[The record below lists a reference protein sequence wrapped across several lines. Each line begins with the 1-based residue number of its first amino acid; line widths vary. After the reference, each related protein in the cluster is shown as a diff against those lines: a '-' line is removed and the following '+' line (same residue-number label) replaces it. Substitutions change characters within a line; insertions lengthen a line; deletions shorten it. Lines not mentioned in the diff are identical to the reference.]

1 MTDPYNP
8 QQQYTQSPQY
18 TQPPQYAQG
27 PQYPMPPQPPA
38 PEKKKRKKWPWILGV
53 VAVVVVVVSV
63 SGNSGDDKSSTPAGA
78 AAPVAGAPT
87 AGVPAAGAP
96 AAKPAGKPTPGLN
109 TPVRDGK
116 FEFVVTDVQ
125 TGLSEVGD
133 NPYLQQ
139 KAQGQFVVVTMT
151 VNNTS
156 KKAQS
161 LSPSDQ
167 KMYDSQGRE
176 FESDPMAAVNVGSDV
191 PVWDQINPGNT
202 VTVKAVYDMPVGAVP
217 DHIELH
223 DSMFSGGA
231 KVSLR

>member
-8 QQQYTQSPQY
+8 QQQYAQAPQF
-18 TQPPQYAQG
+18 AQG
-27 PQYPMPPQPPA
+27 PQYPVPPQPPV
-38 PEKKKRKKWPWILGV
+38 PEKKKRKKWPWILGI
-53 VAVVVVVVSV
+53 VAVVIVIASV
-63 SGNSGDDKSSTPAGA
+63 SGNSGADKPNTPAGA
-78 AAPVAGAPT
+78 TAPVAGAPE
-87 AGVPAAGAP
+87 APDAP
-96 AAKPAGKPTPGLN
+96 AVKPADKPTPGLN

-151 VNNTS
+151 VSNTS
-156 KKAQS
+156 NKAKS

-176 FESDPMAAVNVGSDV
+176 FEADPMAAINVGSDV

>member
-1 MTDPYNP
+1 MTNPYHP
-8 QQQYTQSPQY
+8 QQEYAQAPQF
-18 TQPPQYAQG
+18 AQG
-27 PQYPMPPQPPA
+27 PQYPVPPQPPV
-38 PEKKKRKKWPWILGV
+38 PEKKKRKKWPWIVGV
-53 VAVVVVVVSV
+53 VAVVIVIASV
-63 SGNSGDDKSSTPAGA
+63 SGNSGADKPSTPAGA
-78 AAPVAGAPT
+78 ANAPVAGAPE
-87 AGVPAAGAP
+87 APDAP
-96 AAKPAGKPTPGLN
+96 AVKPADKPTPALN

-151 VNNTS
+151 VSNTS
-156 KKAQS
+156 NKAKS

-176 FESDPMAAVNVGSDV
+176 FEADPMAAINVGSDV